1 MSWIS
6 RSQSR
11 FQPSDQATAALLMPN
26 TVEPK
31 TAVVSAIIQLA
42 SGGWSK

>member
-1 MSWIS
+1 MSWMS
-6 RSQSR
+6 RSHSR
-11 FQPSDQATAALLMPN
+11 FQPSDQTTAALLMPK

-31 TAVVSAIIQLA
+31 TAVLSAIIQLA